1 MGAVT
6 FSCLLPL
13 IDATKSNLN
22 LSEGQG
28 DAIASLSSV
37 RVVVGDRGV
46 SADSERNHRLFIGGI
61 SGQIA
66 ATEGIDDVSCCSFW
80 PAASS
85 LYLFHISP
93 EDGLVRP
100 NRTTSTDKY
109 IYGMIEAAT

>member
-66 ATEGIDDVSCCSFW
+66 ATEGIDDVSCCLLLV
-80 PAASS
+80 AASG
-85 LYLFHISP
+85 LQLHLFISFIFP
-93 EDGLVRP
+93 PRAASYGPTVQHP
-100 NRTTSTDKY
+100 QINTS
-109 IYGMIEAAT
+109 ME